1 MELGE
6 IEAALLRLPG
16 VHEAM
21 VMARADSF
29 GEPRLV
35 GYVVA
40 AATLELSAPTPAE
53 LRESLLQTLPEPMV
67 PWTFVLLD
75 ALPLTAN
82 GKVDRGALP
91 APRLAAG
98 SESAAGSVAP
108 RNDLERR
115 IGTVWR
121 EVLDLPAVG
130 VHDNFF
136 ESGGSSLRIVKLHSR
151 LKAALGVEIAVTDLF
166 RHPTIASLARHLAQQ
181 GQVEGLQE
189 ALQEKVEAGR
199 ARTRGRQEALRQM
212 NQARAGRR
220 GRTDK

>member
-1 MELGE
+1 VRETVV
-6 IEAALLRLPG
+6 IASTRD
-16 VHEAM
+16 
-21 VMARADSF
+21 DSP

-40 AATLELSAPTPAE
+40 SAAPAPTPGE
-53 LRESLLQTLPEPMV
+53 LREALLRTLPEPMV

-82 GKVDRGALP
+82 GKIDRGALP
-91 APRLAAG
+91 WPRLAVTAEAG
-98 SESAAGSVAP
+98 LVAP

-136 ESGGSSLRIVKLHSR
+136 ESGGSSLKIVKLHSR
-151 LKAALGVEIAVTDLF
+151 LAAALGMDVAVTELF
-166 RHPTIASLARHLAQQ
+166 RHPTIAALARHLTEEPR
-181 GQVEGLQE
+181 VE
-189 ALQEKVEAGR
+189 ALQEAVQEALLEKIEAGR
-199 ARTRGRQEALRQM
+199 ARSRGRQEALRQM
-212 NQARAGRR
+212 RQARASRR
-220 GRTDK
+220 GRPGD